1 MKPVYHL
8 LINIDQIKYLIP
20 VILSRVLRVI
30 LLSRIFNNV
39 WAHFWLLQLRVG
51 VCYQHLV
58 GGAQGCD
65 YSMQGSH
72 MQQRI
77 TRLTKNYW
85 TQMSIV
91 PELTKPGSPNYE
103 GYKTNETHDFR
114 P

>member
-1 MKPVYHL
+1 MSGHILVVTTEGGCL
-8 LINIDQIKYLIP
+8 LP
-20 VILSRVLRVI
+20 
-30 LLSRIFNNV
+30 
-39 WAHFWLLQLRVG
+39 A
-51 VCYQHLV
+51 LV
-58 GGAQGCD
+58 GGGQGCD

-103 GYKTNETHDFR
+103 GYKTNET
-114 P
+114 